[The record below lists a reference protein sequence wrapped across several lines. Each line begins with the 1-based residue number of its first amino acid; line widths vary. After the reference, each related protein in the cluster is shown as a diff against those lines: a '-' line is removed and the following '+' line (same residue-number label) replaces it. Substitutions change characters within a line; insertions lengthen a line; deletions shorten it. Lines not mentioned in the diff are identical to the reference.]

1 MLHYLI
7 LSFTLSFLSSLFII
21 RVAYKHKNLLC
32 ETLHQGPQR
41 FHQIPA
47 PRLGGI
53 ALFVALL
60 GCSLLAFLKKDAFK
74 EEYILLFLSVFPAF
88 LGGLL
93 EDLTGKIKVKGRLFL
108 VLISASLA
116 FFLLSAQ
123 IWRLDLPYADN
134 LLSISAVSFI
144 FTLFAVTG
152 VTNSIN
158 IIDGFNG
165 LASMVSIIILSALS
179 FVSYKMGDYFLT
191 TFCLSMIGAL
201 VGFFILNYP
210 AGFIFLGDGGA
221 YLTGFFI
228 AELSVLLVA
237 RHPEVSPWFPFLACF
252 YPIFETL
259 FSIYRKKIL
268 RGISPGLPDG
278 LHLHMLI
285 YKIITKWLLGP
296 LADKTLRNALT
307 SPFLWA
313 LAMTSVIPALLFW
326 DKTLWLL
333 FSSLLFALLY
343 LFFYWKLI
351 YIKMPKYIR
360 QKSNVRNTQP

>member
-7 LSFTLSFLSSLFII
+7 LAFLISFLISLFII
-21 RVAYKHKNLLC
+21 RLSYKYRRLLN
-32 ETLHQGPQR
+32 ENLHQGPQR

-53 ALFVALL
+53 GLLLALL
-60 GCSLLAFLKKDAFK
+60 ATTILAFIKEDAFK
-74 EEYILLFLSVFPAF
+74 REYFFLFLTAIPTFSI
-88 LGGLL
+88 GLL
-93 EDLTGKIKVKGRLFL
+93 EDLTGKIKIKWRLTFIAL
-108 VLISASLA
+108 SAALA

-123 IWRLDLPYADN
+123 ILRLDLPYIDS
-134 LLSISAVSFI
+134 LLSMTLISFF

-152 VTNSIN
+152 VTNAIN

-165 LASMVSIIILSALS
+165 LASMVSIIILLALS

-191 TFCLSMIGAL
+191 TYSLSLIGAM

-228 AELSVLLVA
+228 AEISILLVK
-237 RHPEVSPWFPFLACF
+237 RHPEVSPWFPFLVCL

-259 FSIYRKKIL
+259 FSIYRKKFL
-268 RGISPGLPDG
+268 RGISPGVPDG

-285 YKIITKWLLGP
+285 YKIITKWLLGAF
-296 LADKTLRNALT
+296 ADKTLRNALT

-313 LAMTSVIPALLFW
+313 LAMISVIPALLFW
-326 DKTLWLL
+326 NNTLYLL
-333 FSSLLFALLY
+333 ISSLIFSLFY
-343 LFFYWKLI
+343 VYFYWKLI
-351 YIKMPKYIR
+351 YIKMPKYLR
-360 QKSNVRNTQP
+360 KK

>member
-7 LSFTLSFLSSLFII
+7 LAFLFSLIVSIFII
-21 RVAYKHKNLLC
+21 RTSYKYKRLLC
-32 ETLHQGPQR
+32 ENLHQGPQR

-53 ALFVALL
+53 GLFVALL
-60 GCSLLAFLKKDAFK
+60 VTSFLAFIKGDVFK
-74 EEYILLFLSVFPAF
+74 GEYLFLFLSAIPAF
-88 LGGLL
+88 GAGLL
-93 EDLTGKIKVKGRLFL
+93 EDLTGKIKVKWRLL
-108 VLISASLA
+108 LIALSASLA
-116 FFLLSAQ
+116 YFLVSAQ
-123 IWRLDLPYADN
+123 ILRLDLPYIDS
-134 LLSISAVSFI
+134 LFSITFISFF

-165 LASMVSIIILSALS
+165 LASMVSIIILLALS

-191 TFCLSMIGAL
+191 TFSLSLIGAL

-228 AELSVLLVA
+228 AEVSVLLVT
-237 RHPEVSPWFPFLACF
+237 RHPEVSPWFPFLACL

-259 FSIYRKKIL
+259 FSIYRRKIL
-268 RGISPGLPDG
+268 KGVSPGLPDA
-278 LHLHMLI
+278 LHLHSLI

-296 LADKTLRNALT
+296 LADKTLRNAIT
-307 SPFLWA
+307 SPFLWT
-313 LAMTSVIPALLFW
+313 LAMLSVLPALLFW
-326 DKTLWLL
+326 NNTPYLL
-333 FSSLLFALLY
+333 LSSLIFSLFY
-343 LFFYWKLI
+343 VYFYWKLI
-351 YIKMPKYIR
+351 YLKMPKYIR
-360 QKSNVRNTQP
+360 KK

>member
-7 LSFTLSFLSSLFII
+7 VAFLFSLIVSIFTI
-21 RVAYKHKNLLC
+21 RTSYKYKRLLC
-32 ETLHQGPQR
+32 ENLHQGPQR

-53 ALFVALL
+53 GLFVALL
-60 GCSLLAFLKKDAFK
+60 VTSFLAFIKGDVFK
-74 EEYILLFLSVFPAF
+74 GEYLFLFLSAIPAF
-88 LGGLL
+88 GAGLL
-93 EDLTGKIKVKGRLFL
+93 EDLTGKIKVKWRLL
-108 VLISASLA
+108 LIALSASLA
-116 FFLLSAQ
+116 YFLVSAQ
-123 IWRLDLPYADN
+123 ILRLDLPYIDS
-134 LLSISAVSFI
+134 LFSITFISFF

-165 LASMVSIIILSALS
+165 LASMVSIIILLALS

-191 TFCLSMIGAL
+191 TFSLSLIGAL

-228 AELSVLLVA
+228 AEVSVLLVT
-237 RHPEVSPWFPFLACF
+237 RHPEVSPWFPFLACL

-259 FSIYRKKIL
+259 FSIYRRKIL
-268 RGISPGLPDG
+268 KGVSPGLPDA
-278 LHLHMLI
+278 LHLHSLI

-296 LADKTLRNALT
+296 LADKTLRNAIT
-307 SPFLWA
+307 SPFLWT
-313 LAMTSVIPALLFW
+313 LAMLCVLPALLFW
-326 DKTLWLL
+326 NNTPYLL
-333 FSSLLFALLY
+333 LSSLIFSLFY
-343 LFFYWKLI
+343 VYFYWKLI
-351 YIKMPKYIR
+351 YLKMPKYIR
-360 QKSNVRNTQP
+360 KK

>member
-7 LSFTLSFLSSLFII
+7 LAFLFSLIVSIFTI
-21 RVAYKHKNLLC
+21 RTSYKYKRLLC
-32 ETLHQGPQR
+32 ENLHQGPQR

-53 ALFVALL
+53 GLFVALL
-60 GCSLLAFLKKDAFK
+60 VTSFLAFIKGDVFK
-74 EEYILLFLSVFPAF
+74 GEYLFLFLSAIPAF
-88 LGGLL
+88 GAGLL
-93 EDLTGKIKVKGRLFL
+93 EDLTGKIKVKWRLL
-108 VLISASLA
+108 LIALSASLA
-116 FFLLSAQ
+116 YFLVSAQ
-123 IWRLDLPYADN
+123 ILRLDLPYIDS
-134 LLSISAVSFI
+134 LFSITFISFF

-165 LASMVSIIILSALS
+165 LASMVSIIILLALS

-191 TFCLSMIGAL
+191 TFSLSLIGAL

-228 AELSVLLVA
+228 AEVSVLLVT
-237 RHPEVSPWFPFLACF
+237 RHPEVSPWFPFLACL

-259 FSIYRKKIL
+259 FSIYRRKIL
-268 RGISPGLPDG
+268 KGVSPGLPDA
-278 LHLHMLI
+278 LHLHSLI

-296 LADKTLRNALT
+296 LADKTLRNAIT

-313 LAMTSVIPALLFW
+313 LAMLSVLPALLFW
-326 DKTLWLL
+326 NNTPYLL
-333 FSSLLFALLY
+333 LSSLIFSLFY
-343 LFFYWKLI
+343 VYFYWKLI
-351 YIKMPKYIR
+351 YLKMPKYIR
-360 QKSNVRNTQP
+360 KK

>member
-7 LSFTLSFLSSLFII
+7 LAFLFSLIVSIFTI
-21 RVAYKHKNLLC
+21 RTSYKYKRLLC
-32 ETLHQGPQR
+32 ENLHQGPQR

-53 ALFVALL
+53 GLFVALL
-60 GCSLLAFLKKDAFK
+60 VTSFLAFIKGDVFK
-74 EEYILLFLSVFPAF
+74 GEYLFLFLSAIPAF
-88 LGGLL
+88 GAGLL
-93 EDLTGKIKVKGRLFL
+93 EDLTGKIKVKWRLL
-108 VLISASLA
+108 LIALSASLA
-116 FFLLSAQ
+116 YFLVSAQ
-123 IWRLDLPYADN
+123 ILRLDLPYIDS
-134 LLSISAVSFI
+134 LFSITFISFF

-165 LASMVSIIILSALS
+165 LASMVSIIILLALS

-191 TFCLSMIGAL
+191 TFSLSLIGAL

-228 AELSVLLVA
+228 AEVSVLLVT
-237 RHPEVSPWFPFLACF
+237 RHPEVSPWFPFLACL

-259 FSIYRKKIL
+259 FSIYRRKIL
-268 RGISPGLPDG
+268 KGVSPGLPDA
-278 LHLHMLI
+278 LHLHSLI

-296 LADKTLRNALT
+296 LADKTLRNAIT
-307 SPFLWA
+307 SPFLWT
-313 LAMTSVIPALLFW
+313 LAMLSVLPALLFW
-326 DKTLWLL
+326 NNTPYLL
-333 FSSLLFALLY
+333 LSSLIFSLFY
-343 LFFYWKLI
+343 VYFYWKLI
-351 YIKMPKYIR
+351 YLKMPKYIR
-360 QKSNVRNTQP
+360 KK

>member
-7 LSFTLSFLSSLFII
+7 LAFLFSLIVSIFTI
-21 RVAYKHKNLLC
+21 RTSYKYKRLLC
-32 ETLHQGPQR
+32 ENLHQGPQR

-53 ALFVALL
+53 GLFVALL
-60 GCSLLAFLKKDAFK
+60 VTSFLAFIKGDVFK
-74 EEYILLFLSVFPAF
+74 GEYLFLFLSAIPAF
-88 LGGLL
+88 GAGLL
-93 EDLTGKIKVKGRLFL
+93 EDLTGKIKVKWRLL
-108 VLISASLA
+108 LIALSASLA
-116 FFLLSAQ
+116 YFLVSAQ
-123 IWRLDLPYADN
+123 ILRLDLPYIDS
-134 LLSISAVSFI
+134 LFSITFISFF

-165 LASMVSIIILSALS
+165 LASMVSIIILLALS

-191 TFCLSMIGAL
+191 TFSLSLIGAL

-228 AELSVLLVA
+228 AEVSVLLVT
-237 RHPEVSPWFPFLACF
+237 RHPEVSPWFPFLACL

-259 FSIYRKKIL
+259 FSIYRRKIL
-268 RGISPGLPDG
+268 KGVSPGLPDA
-278 LHLHMLI
+278 LHLHSLI

-296 LADKTLRNALT
+296 LADKTLRNAIT

-313 LAMTSVIPALLFW
+313 LAMLSVLPALLFW
-326 DKTLWLL
+326 NKTPYLL
-333 FSSLLFALLY
+333 LSSLIFSLFY
-343 LFFYWKLI
+343 VYFYWKLI
-351 YIKMPKYIR
+351 YLKMPKYIR
-360 QKSNVRNTQP
+360 KK